1 MLTVAITGG
10 IATGKSTAAL
20 FLAESLGCESF
31 SADACV
37 KELLA
42 EDKDVQ
48 QEIVNVFGKSVI
60 RANLEVDRGK
70 LREIVFQNER
80 HRRRLESI
88 LHPRVRAAWLRRAEA
103 LKSFSDFFV
112 TEIPLL
118 FETGGD
124 ALCDRIVT
132 IGCAIETQ
140 LKRLQKYRGMP
151 SEIALRIIEA
161 QSPLEEKMRRSHY
174 VVWNDSNEKE
184 SLKAQCRLISD
195 HLRQAV

>member
-20 FLAESLGCESF
+20 FLGEFLACEVF

-37 KELLA
+37 RELLTENQA
-42 EDKDVQ
+42 VQ
-48 QEIVNVFGKSVI
+48 QEIAEAFGEEVVDVNLK
-60 RANLEVDRGK
+60 VDRDR
-70 LREIVFQNER
+70 LREIVFEDER

-88 LHPRVRAAWLRRAEA
+88 LHPRVRTAWQERAKA
-103 LKSFSDFFV
+103 LESHSDFFV

-118 FETGGD
+118 FESGGD
-124 ALCDRIVT
+124 AFCDRIVT

-140 LKRLQKYRGMP
+140 LERLQKYRGMP
-151 SEIALRIIEA
+151 SEIAHRIIEA
-161 QSPLEEKMRRSHY
+161 QCPLEEKMRRSHY
-174 VVWNDSNEKE
+174 VVWNDSDEKE
-184 SLKAQCRLISD
+184 SLQAQSRLVAD